1 MLSVT
6 EALQQ
11 ILQHAHPI
19 TDTESVALLQAY
31 GRVLAA
37 PQYSAI
43 DVPPADNS
51 AMDGY
56 AFRHADH
63 CQQGPQ
69 TFTVSQRITAGSPP
83 QPLQAGTAA
92 RIFTGAEIPLGAD
105 TVVMQEQCEADT
117 DAGRVQLPAG
127 VELHNNIRQRGQ
139 DIRSGAEVSAAGDLL
154 TPQRMG
160 LLASIGVAEVP
171 VYRRLRVA
179 IMSTGDELTE
189 PGQPLSAG
197 KIYNSNRYLLA
208 GLIAKLGMELADL
221 GCIADSAAAT
231 EAALQRAAASA
242 DVIISSGGVSVGEE
256 DHVKNAVEKLG
267 TLQLWKIAIKPGK
280 PVAFGQIGT
289 TPFFGLPGNPVSTF
303 ITFLLFARPFLQ
315 RLQGLQPVAFR
326 GQHFPASFNRRKTSV
341 RREFMRVRIDDAGHM
356 HTHPNQSSGVLT
368 STSWSN
374 GLAVLEE
381 NRAIQ
386 EGDPVEVIFYDQL
399 F

>member
-11 ILQHAHPI
+11 ILQHADPI
-19 TDTESVALLQAY
+19 TDTESLALLQAH

-37 PQYSAI
+37 PQYSTL

-56 AFRHADH
+56 AFRYADH
-63 CQQGPQ
+63 HQQGPQ
-69 TFTVSQRITAGSPP
+69 TFAVSQRITAGSPP
-83 QPLQAGTAA
+83 QPLQTGTAA
-92 RIFTGAEIPLGAD
+92 RIFTGAEIPAGAD
-105 TVVMQEQCEADT
+105 TVVMQEQCEADK
-117 DAGRVQLPAG
+117 DAATVQVPAG
-127 VELHNNIRQRGQ
+127 VELNNNIRPRGQ
-139 DIRSGAEVSAAGDLL
+139 DIRSGAEVAAAGDLL

-208 GLIAKLGMELADL
+208 GLIAKMGMELVDL
-221 GCIADSAAAT
+221 GCVADNAAAT
-231 EAALQRAAASA
+231 EAALERAAASA

-280 PVAFGQIGT
+280 PVAFGKIGT

-315 RLQGLQPVAFR
+315 RLQGQQPVAFR
-326 GQHFPASFNRRKTSV
+326 GQHFPASFNRRKASV
-341 RREFMRVRIDDAGHM
+341 RREFMRVRMDDAGRM

-381 NRAIQ
+381 NRVIQ